1 MAAGRETILRMLLWF
16 RETKLVVEI
25 RSVIQTWPWY
35 QHYPNESKILFY
47 SKMYARTLLSFFSD
61 TIRFHSLIS
70 SRLQRTVA
78 LEKSESGDVLLIGN
92 GPSAQ
97 SLTVEEIN
105 YFKST
110 GGKIAVM
117 NNFWASELS
126 EAFSPDYYFIADS
139 DYWTEDESNH
149 RANIALKNYFQ
160 HRGQFT
166 ELIQPATKEPFAG
179 FRHSYIYFDSRNLA
193 GIRKYISPV
202 KPWCLTESVTLKSI
216 AMLNFLGFRSVY
228 FTGLDSVISRSF
240 FVDDMNVI
248 RWNIDKHYFYD
259 NEKVSKNQHTH
270 QPVTP
275 FFRNFADILIA
286 DGIFRLDFYKVAKN
300 CINVGQDQT
309 NDTSPRACLL
319 SFRILG
325 TD

>member
-1 MAAGRETILRMLLWF
+1 
-16 RETKLVVEI
+16 VVVKV
-25 RSVIQTWPWY
+25 RRVIQGWPWY

-47 SKMYARTLLSFFSD
+47 AKMNARTLLSFFSD

-70 SRLQRTVA
+70 DRLKRTLA
-78 LEKSESGDVLLIGN
+78 LEKTESGDVLLIGN
-92 GPSAQ
+92 GPSAS
-97 SLTVEEIN
+97 SLTVKEIA
-105 YFKST
+105 YFRST

-126 EAFSPDYYFIADS
+126 ETFSPDYYFIADS
-139 DYWTEDESNH
+139 DYWAGDESNQ
-149 RANIALKNYFQ
+149 RANTALKNYFQ
-160 HRGQFT
+160 SRGEFT
-166 ELIQPATKEPFAG
+166 ELIQPASKEPLAG
-179 FRHSYIYFDSRNLA
+179 SRHSYIYFDSRNLS
-193 GIRKYISPV
+193 GIRNYTSPV
-202 KPWCLTESVTLKSI
+202 KPWCITESVSLKSI
-216 AMLNFLGFRSVY
+216 AMLNFLGFRAIY

-248 RWNIDKHYFYD
+248 HWNTDKHYFYD
-259 NEKVSKNQHTH
+259 NKKVSKDQDTP

-300 CINVGQDQT
+300 CINVGQDET

-319 SFRILG
+319 SFG
-325 TD
+325 KTSTAKS

>member
-1 MAAGRETILRMLLWF
+1 LHLLLWF
-16 RETKLVVEI
+16 RDTKLVVEV
-25 RSVIQTWPWY
+25 RRVIQTWPWY
-35 QHYPNESKILFY
+35 QHYPNDSKILFY
-47 SKMYARTLLSFFSD
+47 AKMNVRTLLSFFSD
-61 TIRFHSLIS
+61 TVRFHSLIS
-70 SRLQRTVA
+70 SRLQRTLA

-92 GPSAQ
+92 GPSAHN
-97 SLTVEEIN
+97 LTVEEIS

-126 EAFSPDYYFIADS
+126 ETFSPDYYFIADS
-139 DYWTEDESNH
+139 DYWAEDESNY
-149 RANIALKNYFQ
+149 RANTALKNYFQ
-160 HRGQFT
+160 GRGQLS

-179 FRHSYIYFDSRNLA
+179 CKHSYIYFDSRSLA
-193 GIRKYISPV
+193 GIRKYTSPV
-202 KPWCLTESVTLKSI
+202 KPWCVTESVSLKSI
-216 AMLNFLGFRSVY
+216 AMLNFLGFKAIY

-248 RWNIDKHYFYD
+248 HWNIDKHYFYD
-259 NEKVSKNQHTH
+259 NKKVSKDEHIP
-270 QPVTP
+270 QPVSP

-309 NDTSPRACLL
+309 NDSAPRACLL
-319 SFRILG
+319 SFGKIP
-325 TD
+325 TTKS